1 MPTYE
6 YRCSK
11 CNAHLTLSRNVND
24 RDIEIDC
31 DCGHIF
37 TRIFTP
43 PAIQFKGT
51 GFYSTGG

>member
-11 CNAHLTLSRNVND
+11 CNAHLILSRNVSD
-24 RDIEIDC
+24 RDIEVDC
-31 DCGHIF
+31 DCGHTF
-37 TRIFTP
+37 ARIFTP